1 MIHAVKIKQD
11 NTIESDQV
19 GGYLDKMVRK
29 DLYKEVLSE
38 LRSERRGS
46 LANIGE
52 VRSIL
57 YLEIS
62 KYKGPE
68 VENSLCSRYRKK
80 SVRTEVILL
89 GEV

>member
-46 LANIGE
+46 LANTGE
-52 VRSIL
+52 EHSMLRD
-57 YLEIS
+57 
-62 KYKGPE
+62 
-68 VENSLCSRYRKK
+68 
-80 SVRTEVILL
+80 
-89 GEV
+89 